1 MLAVAADPMTDA
13 LDQRTGSRPGRAI
26 DLSVVRDRFPA
37 LARTVDGRPCV
48 FADAPGG
55 TQVPRSVID
64 ATVAYLERHNANV
77 GGAFVTSVE
86 SDEVIEEARTAAA
99 ALLGCDADEVVFGP
113 NMTTLNFHLSHSIA
127 RTLRPGDEVVVTHL
141 DHDAN
146 ISPWLL
152 AARDSGAAVRWV
164 DVRPGGATLDL
175 DSLAAALGPKTR
187 LVAFTLASNA
197 LGTVTPAAEIVASI
211 RTRSPEAIV
220 VADGVHFA
228 PHRSMDVRALNVD
241 VLFCSAYKFFGPHLG
256 LMFARRDRLAAWKPY
271 RVRPSSPE
279 APDSWETGTKDHEGL
294 AGLVAA
300 VEYLAG
306 LGELDDPAPAERPL
320 RDRLTAGM
328 AAVERHEAVLS
339 ERFLVGLAGLHDV
352 RLFGVADP
360 GRIAERAPTF
370 AFRVG
375 DLHPRGVA
383 EELGRQG
390 IFVWDGNYY
399 ALAVM
404 ERLGL
409 EDSGGAVRA
418 GFCHYHSVAE
428 VDRVLDA
435 LSRLGR

>member
-1 MLAVAADPMTDA
+1 MLGVVADPMTDA
-13 LDQRTGSRPGRAI
+13 LDERAEARLSDVT
-26 DLSVVRDRFPA
+26 DLSAVRDRFPA
-37 LARTVDGRPCV
+37 LTRTVDGRRCV

-64 ATVAYLERHNANV
+64 ATVGYLERHNANV

-86 SDEVIEEARTAAA
+86 SDEVIDEARGSGA
-99 ALLGCDADEVVFGP
+99 ALLGCDTDEVVFGP

-127 RTLRPGDEVVVTHL
+127 RTLRPADEVVVTHL

-152 AARDSGAAVRWV
+152 AARDAGATVRWV
-164 DVRPGGATLDL
+164 DLRAEDATLDPA
-175 DSLAAALGPKTR
+175 SLERALGPKTR
-187 LVAFTLASNA
+187 VVAFTLASNA
-197 LGTVTPAAEIVASI
+197 LGTVTPSAEIVAMV
-211 RTRSPEAIV
+211 RERSPDAVI

-228 PHRSMDVRALNVD
+228 PHRSIDVRKLAVD

-256 LMFARRDRLAAWKPY
+256 LMYGRRERLAGWEPY
-271 RVRPSSPE
+271 RVRPSSPD

-306 LGELDDPAPAERPL
+306 LGELGRAAPPDRPL
-320 RDRLTAGM
+320 RERLVAGM
-328 AAVERHEAVLS
+328 TAIERHEAALS
-339 ERFLVGLAGLHDV
+339 ERFLTGLAELADV

-360 GRIAERAPTF
+360 SRIAERAPTF

-375 DLHPRGVA
+375 DLHPRAVA

-418 GFCHYHSVAE
+418 GFCHYHSVDD
-428 VDRVLDA
+428 VDRVLEA
-435 LSRLGR
+435 LGNL